1 MMNLCFSLYENK
13 FKKKPLPTQWSLH
26 PLRFPRSRGTETPK
40 GKEYK
45 QPLMIAN
52 ETLIGTLM
60 KTEILTNNYTINYT
74 NIIRRTLQRTVHR

>member
-1 MMNLCFSLYENK
+1 M
-13 FKKKPLPTQWSLH
+13 
-26 PLRFPRSRGTETPK
+26 
-40 GKEYK
+40 EYK

-74 NIIRRTLQRTVHR
+74 ENSTENCPQLMISLSHPSPVGTNGRCSAIVEGKQRAN